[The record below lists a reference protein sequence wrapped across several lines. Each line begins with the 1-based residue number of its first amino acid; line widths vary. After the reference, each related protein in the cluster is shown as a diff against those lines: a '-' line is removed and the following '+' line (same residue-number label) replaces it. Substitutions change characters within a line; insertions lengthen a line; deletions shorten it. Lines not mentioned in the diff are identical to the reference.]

1 MCPIKF
7 VWPLLTKT
15 FKLENKQTQVWLISI
30 ILFEVIL
37 KIFGWAVFKV
47 TEVKNAKVGL
57 SEIIFVDLTVCTVFI
72 GLPIHTTAL
81 ICMYFVPFLKQ
92 PLVM

>member
-1 MCPIKF
+1 MSHKVCLAPTDRD
-7 VWPLLTKT
+7 LQAR
-15 FKLENKQTQVWLISI
+15 NKQTQFCLISI

-47 TEVKNAKVGL
+47 TEVKNAKVRL

-92 PLVM
+92 PQVM